1 MLKRAKPMKH
11 LPPTSVDGPR
21 VVPTRRARNHIDSL
35 GSFPFA
41 TSPYLF
47 RISSYLFQISS
58 YLFRTS
64 PYPFRISSYP
74 FQTSPCPFQIS
85 SYFFQTSSCPFRIS
99 SFPFQISPYSFGKSP
114 YSCLKRDSWRRKWA
128 RKRVFD
134 GFGVIFK
141 GRPTGSASPPATG
154 LATATAGWGSAWLR
168 HSGIPDG
175 DVFMSSLV
183 LDKRESRK
191 YRRIHGRIR
200 TARSG

>member
-47 RISSYLFQISS
+47 RISSYF
-58 YLFRTS
+58 
-64 PYPFRISSYP
+64 
-74 FQTSPCPFQIS
+74 FQTSPCPF
-85 SYFFQTSSCPFRIS
+85 R
-99 SFPFQISPYSFGKSP
+99 ISPYSFGKSP